1 MAGKHVETFALK
13 LGKNARKME
22 TFCVAMET
30 VEMCLVGNKKCI

>member
-22 TFCVAMET
+22 TFYGALET
-30 VEMCLVGNKKCI
+30 VVLCLVGVGKCM

>member
-22 TFCVAMET
+22 TFCFAPKA
-30 VEMCLVGNKKCI
+30 VEMCLVGVGKCM